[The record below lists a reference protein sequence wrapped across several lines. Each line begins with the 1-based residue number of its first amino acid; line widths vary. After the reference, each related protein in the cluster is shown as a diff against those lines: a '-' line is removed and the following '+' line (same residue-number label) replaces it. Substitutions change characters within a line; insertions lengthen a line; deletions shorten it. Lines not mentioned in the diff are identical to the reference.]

1 MIQASLHGFRCI
13 RQLATGMHV
22 RSLPASASAV
32 IALLIMLVP
41 SVEAHAEEILKY
53 RPIGNNKMLFA
64 LAERFF
70 PEKEYEENKVDY
82 AESYR
87 AQSRAQVIKQV
98 MQFISVDLNR
108 DGRPEIFLLK
118 HLIGWCGSAGCEM
131 IVLQQRNGVWQE
143 VYSDSSYGSIKLLDE
158 WDGAYRRVEYRSDFV
173 GTRDI
178 LRWDGDHP
186 WSEQLDKD
194 GNTVETWGRQPQP
207 TRQE

>member
-13 RQLATGMHV
+13 RQLATGMRV

-32 IALLIMLVP
+32 IALLIMLA
-41 SVEAHAEEILKY
+41 SAVEVRAEEILKY

-64 LAERFF
+64 LAERYF
-70 PEKEYEENKVDY
+70 PEEEYEENKVDY

-87 AQSRAQVIKQV
+87 AESRAQVIKQV

-118 HLIGWCGSAGCEM
+118 RLIGWCGSASCEM
-131 IVLQQRNGVWQE
+131 IVLQQRNGVWKE
-143 VYSDSSYGSIKLLDE
+143 VYSDTSYGSIKLLDE
-158 WDGAYRRVEYRSDFV
+158 WDGPYRRVEYASYLTGNRL
-173 GTRDI
+173 I

-186 WSEQLDKD
+186 WGQELYKD
-194 GNTVETWGRQPQP
+194 GNTVE
-207 TRQE
+207 E